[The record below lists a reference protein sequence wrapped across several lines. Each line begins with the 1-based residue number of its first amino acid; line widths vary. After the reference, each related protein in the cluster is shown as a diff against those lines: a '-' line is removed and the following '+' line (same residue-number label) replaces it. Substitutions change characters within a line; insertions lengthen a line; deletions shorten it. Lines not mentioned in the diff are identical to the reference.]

1 MREDPSDQPCGKRP
15 AWAGKE
21 AHAEPDAKW
30 KDISPPISL
39 IGQII
44 PTYILFTVDNSS
56 PSISAIPQKEP
67 ITCSL
72 QRNTGR
78 KQPDSRRC

>member
-44 PTYILFTVDNSS
+44 PTYILFTVDNS
-56 PSISAIPQKEP
+56 
-67 ITCSL
+67 
-72 QRNTGR
+72 
-78 KQPDSRRC
+78 